1 MKKFL
6 LLILTFF
13 LSLTSFGENAYI
25 ASFNVLRLGKNKKDY
40 NHLAR
45 AIRPFDIIGLI
56 EVMDKRGVER
66 VVDELNSISNDKWT
80 YTISPY
86 SIGTDTYKE
95 YYAYIYKKDKVKHI
109 NNVGFYP
116 DYGNKFIREPYGA
129 NFKINNFDFTF
140 VLAHSIYGKK
150 ISQRQFEA
158 DQMINVYKYF
168 QDLDP
173 KENDI
178 IIAGDFNLPAN
189 NSAFFNL
196 VDYKDNITYA
206 IDPSIKTTIG
216 SKGLANSYDNM
227 FLSKKYTT
235 EFQGQSGA
243 LDITL
248 GNYMKTRKEVS
259 DHLPIFIL
267 VNTDKDDD

>member
-1 MKKFL
+1 MKKIITIFL
-6 LLILTFF
+6 FIFTSILSF
-13 LSLTSFGENAYI
+13 TSSGYI
-25 ASFNVLRLGKNKKDY
+25 ASFNTLRLGKNKKDY
-40 NHLAR
+40 NYLAK
-45 AIRPFDIIGLI
+45 AIKPFDIVGLI
-56 EVMDKRGVER
+56 EVMNVKGIER
-66 VVDELNSISNDKWT
+66 LTDELNKISDAKWD
-80 YTISPY
+80 YIISPY
-86 SIGTDTYKE
+86 SVGTDNYKE
-95 YYAYIYKKDKVKHI
+95 YYGYVYKKNKVKHI
-109 NNVGFYP
+109 NNIGFYP
-116 DYGNKFIREPYGA
+116 DTNNDFIREPFAA
-129 NFKINNFDFTF
+129 NFKIDSFDFTF

-158 DQMINVYKYF
+158 NEMINVYKYF
-168 QDLDP
+168 QNLDL

-189 NSAFFNL
+189 NSSFFNL
-196 VDYKDNITYA
+196 VDYKDNLTYV

-227 FLSKKYTT
+227 FISKKYTT

-248 GNYMKTRKEVS
+248 GDYIKTRKEVS

-267 VNTDKDDD
+267 VNTEKDDD